1 MAGVK
6 LFIIFL
12 VVLVLDGLVLPAF
25 FGLRNS
31 FLSLLLLIVPILYM
45 GPKRQYVAC
54 GLFFSVI
61 LEMSKGISLGGLALP
76 FLFTSVAIYLTQR
89 FLDIQYTYDAR
100 FGLGKSV
107 LIALMSAVFIYVFS
121 FFYKQGGVN
130 MEYFDPVIGLTTVLE
145 ALVLVF
151 VFNIVFNKKSD
162 YARI

>member
-1 MAGVK
+1 MAEIK

-12 VVLVLDGLVLPAF
+12 IVLVLDGFVLSAF

-31 FLSLLLLIVPILYM
+31 SLSLLLLVVPLLYM
-45 GPKRQYVAC
+45 GPKIQFVAC

-61 LEMSKGISLGGLALP
+61 LEMSKGIGLGGLVLP

-121 FFYKQGGVN
+121 FFYKQGGLN
-130 MEYFDPVIGLTTVLE
+130 IEYFNPVIGLTMVLE
-145 ALVLVF
+145 ALALVLL
-151 VFNIVFNKKSD
+151 FNIVFDKKSD